1 MRLPELLCIGMICC
15 FSQLSAQSTYHQ
27 IAGDTIIAHHTFLNS
42 SYLLN
47 GKKLNPS
54 VMQWFMSDFEEAYES
69 IRISNISEQVSIGSY
84 SIGGIFLLSG
94 ILTSAQ
100 NPRVSKE
107 LKLWGL
113 LGFGSGL
120 VFQIISIKYRRNA
133 VEQYND
139 SIRSIYYPV
148 NRPITIKVKI
158 ESGQVKSV
166 VSF

>member
-1 MRLPELLCIGMICC
+1 MRLPKLLCIGMICC

-27 IAGDTIIAHHTFLNS
+27 IAGDTIIAHHSFLNS

-47 GKKLNPS
+47 GKKLNSS

-84 SIGGIFLLSG
+84 SIGSIFILSG
-94 ILTSAQ
+94 LLTSAQ
-100 NPRVSKE
+100 NPRISKE

-113 LGFGSGL
+113 LGLSSGL
-120 VFQIISIKYRRNA
+120 AFQIVSGQYRRKA

-139 SIRSIYYPV
+139 SIESIYYPRLHPV
-148 NRPITIKVKI
+148 SIHIKI
-158 ESGQVKSV
+158 ESGLVKSV